1 MGAMKWIAG
10 LLGFAFGGGIF
21 GGVIGYAVG
30 SLLEKMIK
38 KEYDGNEQKETSSW
52 DCSFLLLP

>member
-38 KEYDGNEQKETSSW
+38 KEYDGNETSSW